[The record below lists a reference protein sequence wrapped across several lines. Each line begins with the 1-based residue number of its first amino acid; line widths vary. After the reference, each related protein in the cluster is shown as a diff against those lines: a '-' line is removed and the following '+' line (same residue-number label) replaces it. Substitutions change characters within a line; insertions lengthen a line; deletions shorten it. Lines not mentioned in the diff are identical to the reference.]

1 MCYQNCKYERWG
13 GECRIARPYPPD
25 AACVIMDREIEEYE
39 DSLEAGE
46 IVVDP
51 PGISMEAVA
60 RMAGFTAA
68 ANKFIK

>member
-13 GECRIARPYPPD
+13 GECRITRPYPPD
-25 AACVIMDREIEEYE
+25 ALCSIMDREIDEYE

-46 IVVDP
+46 IIVDP

-60 RMAGFTAA
+60 RMAGF
-68 ANKFIK
+68 NV